1 MLRKRTKKFLLKTS
15 EEFEQILRD
24 NSESNPQQLKIAL
37 DKLNALKKNLNLS
50 GRKQPNIN
58 KGKTQLK
65 ENKQ

>member
-15 EEFEQILRD
+15 EKFEQILRD